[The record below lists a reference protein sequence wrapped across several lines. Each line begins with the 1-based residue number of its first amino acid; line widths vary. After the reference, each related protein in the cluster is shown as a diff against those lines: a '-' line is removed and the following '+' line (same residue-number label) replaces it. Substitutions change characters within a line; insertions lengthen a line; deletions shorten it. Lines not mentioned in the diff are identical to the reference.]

1 MEEVSVI
8 AVAGPTAAGKTEIA
22 LELASKLD
30 AEIVSADAFQVYCY
44 MDIGTAKL
52 PVKKRLNPLH
62 HMIDVCHPEE
72 EYSVIRYQKE
82 ARSCIENIVKR
93 GKKAIICGGT
103 PLYLVALL
111 FNIEIPPEKKV
122 PGLREELLQT
132 ASTNPKAL
140 IEKLKSIDPEAL
152 LYINPSNLRRI
163 IRAIELYEQAGVK
176 YSELYRRWKSRSPY
190 YRSRILW
197 VYRERE
203 ELYKL
208 IEERVEKMMINGFVD
223 EVNFLRENFKL
234 SKTALQAIGYKEIY
248 DYLNGKISLDEAVEL
263 IKKKTR
269 NYAKRQISWFR
280 NDPGFVPVDISGYTT
295 EEAVEKIMNRY
306 LV

>member
-1 MEEVSVI
+1 MQDLDVI
-8 AVAGPTAAGKTEIA
+8 AIAGPTAVGKTNISI
-22 LELASKLD
+22 ELALKIN

-52 PVKKRLNPLH
+52 PLKKRLNPLH
-62 HMIDVCHPEE
+62 HMIDVCLPEE
-72 EYSVIRYQKE
+72 EYSVVRYQKE
-82 ARSCIENIVKR
+82 ARGCIENILKR
-93 GKKAIICGGT
+93 DKKVIVCGGT

-111 FNIEIPPEKKV
+111 FNIEIPPEKKI
-122 PGLREELLQT
+122 PGLREELLKT

-152 LYINPSNLRRI
+152 LYINPSNTRRI

-176 YSELYRRWKSRSPY
+176 YSELYRRWKLRSPY
-190 YRSRILW
+190 YKSRILW

-203 ELYKL
+203 ELYRL
-208 IEERVEKMMINGFVD
+208 IEERVERMIINGFID
-223 EVNFLRENFKL
+223 EVKFLVENFKL

-248 DYLNGKISLDEAVEL
+248 EYLNGKITLDEAIET

-280 NDPGFVPVDISGYTT
+280 NDPGFIPVDISGYTT
-295 EEAVEKIMNRY
+295 EEAVEKIMNRH
-306 LV
+306 LS